1 MKASRFVKAKETIKQ
16 AFKDDPDFRL
26 TYVANVACYLMD
38 NLPGLK
44 RIKQNVTAYH
54 QKSFV
59 SCASRYKLE
68 DA

>member
-38 NLPGLK
+38 NIPGLK
-44 RIKQNVTAYH
+44 RNKE
-54 QKSFV
+54 KRRKL
-59 SCASRYKLE
+59 ASDIINIVCE
-68 DA
+68 

>member
-44 RIKQNVTAYH
+44 RNKAKRDGISSEIIRIV
-54 QKSFV
+54 
-59 SCASRYKLE
+59 CE
-68 DA
+68 

>member
-16 AFKDDPDFRL
+16 AFKDDPDFRR

-44 RIKQNVTAYH
+44 RNKAKRDGISSEIIRIV
-54 QKSFV
+54 
-59 SCASRYKLE
+59 CE
-68 DA
+68 